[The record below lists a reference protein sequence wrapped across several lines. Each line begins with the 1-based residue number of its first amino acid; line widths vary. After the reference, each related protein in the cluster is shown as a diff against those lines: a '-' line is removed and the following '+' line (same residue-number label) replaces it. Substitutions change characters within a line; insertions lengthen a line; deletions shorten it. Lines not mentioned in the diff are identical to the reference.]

1 MKKVS
6 LKLAIVSLLL
16 AIIIEW
22 GYYLIGW
29 RADFFSMKELFGI
42 ITFAPFLFIVLFSAR
57 KLFIK
62 IRKERAIMTT
72 GKILMIIGC
81 SLLLSTILF
90 YLDDDE
96 GPLTKMDNINNLVW
110 FLIYSFHFF
119 CVFSFVYLLA
129 RKRI

>member
-6 LKLAIVSLLL
+6 VNLAIVSLLL

-22 GYYLIGW
+22 GYYLKGW
-29 RADFFSMKELFGI
+29 RADFFSMKELFSI
-42 ITFAPFLFIVLFSAR
+42 ITFAAFLFVVLFAAR

-62 IRKERAIMTT
+62 IRKERAIMSI

-96 GPLTKMDNINNLVW
+96 GLLMKLNLNNLVW
-110 FLIYSFHFF
+110 LLIYSFHFF